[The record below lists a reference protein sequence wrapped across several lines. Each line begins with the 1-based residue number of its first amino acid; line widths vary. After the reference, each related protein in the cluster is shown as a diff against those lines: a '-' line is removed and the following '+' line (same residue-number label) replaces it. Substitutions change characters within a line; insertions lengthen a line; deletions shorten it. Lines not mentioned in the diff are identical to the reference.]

1 MEPIFFRPVYSTGS
15 PTSVRVDASTLST
28 TIASIEETYKKFFPG
43 NSFEYSLL
51 EDNYKRQYNDDV
63 RFGKV
68 ISIFTFLVI
77 IVSCLGLVGLASFT
91 AAQRTKEIGIRKV
104 LGASTVN
111 VVRILSYDFVRL
123 VLIAAVISLPIA

>member
-1 MEPIFFRPVYSTGS
+1 M
-15 PTSVRVDASTLST
+15 
-28 TIASIEETYKKFFPG
+28 
-43 NSFEYSLL
+43 
-51 EDNYKRQYNDDV
+51 

-123 VLIAAVISLPIA
+123 VLIAAVISLPIAYLSTNNWLEGYAYRVTPDWTMFFIPVATVLIIAALTIGFQVIKTALTNPAETIRYE